1 MLVLIVN
8 INYLKVNNKVPIFL
22 SLAWLPGELAQLKKL
37 DSLNM
42 SFNSLSTFPD
52 SFVNF
57 KALKTVN
64 ISHNKLKEFPLFL
77 CQLTQVNFVD
87 LSDNEIQIIPTG
99 IEVIS
104 AVEINLNRNQISVI
118 PESISNCRN
127 LKVLRL
133 EENCISL
140 MGVPPTVLRDST
152 ISLLCLDGNAFPLRE
167 LHEMPE
173 YDKVR

>member
-1 MLVLIVN
+1 MFIV
-8 INYLKVNNKVPIFL
+8 IGSLPSEL
-22 SLAWLPGELAQLKKL
+22 SELKKL
-37 DSLNM
+37 ETLNV
-42 SFNSLSTFPD
+42 SANCLSMFPD

-64 ISHNKLKEFPLFL
+64 LSGNKLTSFPLFL

-87 LSDNEIQIIPTG
+87 LSSNQITSIPVG

-118 PESISNCRN
+118 PESVSQCQS

-140 MGVPPTVLRDST
+140 VGVPPTVLRDSN
-152 ISLLCLDGNAFPLRE
+152 ISILCLDGNLFPPRE

-173 YDKVR
+173 YNKVN